1 MVTAEWWEQ
10 PQKRYDN
17 GKNEGHLFINYVF
30 LCSHL
35 NRALPLAFRTSPLC
49 GKKSPQVH
57 TPDAADKDP
66 DDCFVHLKQK
76 FCPTY
81 IQKLFLMK

>member
-17 GKNEGHLFINYVF
+17 SKNEGHLFINYVY
-30 LCSHL
+30 LHSYL
-35 NRALPLAFRTSPLC
+35 KRALLSAFRTRLLC
-49 GKKSPQVH
+49 DRMGLQAP

-66 DDCFVHLKQK
+66 DERFV
-76 FCPTY
+76 
-81 IQKLFLMK
+81 